1 LSTSTRNTS
10 LSIVIVSWNT
20 ADLTSRCLSSIAQS
34 DIEEVPEV
42 VVVDNN
48 STDGSAARIES
59 EFPSVTLLKQSKNL
73 GYAAANNLGFR
84 KTSGEFILT
93 LNPDT
98 RLKPDALSKA
108 IAIMQKDP
116 SAGVV
121 AAQLL
126 NEDGTTQRSVRG
138 FPSWAG
144 IFGTICGL
152 DLLFPGSVFDSYRL
166 RSFDYAKPAEVEQ
179 PMGTFLLFRR
189 TALQEIG
196 RDNEPFDEQFPI
208 FFNEV
213 DLLKALKD
221 SGWKIRYEPSVQV
234 FHVGGASTRQRRPQ
248 MIWESHRSLLRYFHK
263 HDRSF
268 GEKLVTAVITPVV
281 LGSALLRAK
290 GLYGGFEL
298 K

>member
-1 LSTSTRNTS
+1 LNIATHSAY

-20 ADLTSRCLSSIAQS
+20 ADLTSQCLNSIAQS

-59 EFPSVTLLKQSKNL
+59 EFPFVKLLKESKNL

-84 KTSGEFILT
+84 KTSGDFVLA

-98 RLKPDALSKA
+98 RVKPDALSQA
-108 IAIMQKDP
+108 IAILQKDP
-116 SAGVV
+116 LAGVV

-126 NEDGTTQRSVRG
+126 NEDGSAQRSVRG
-138 FPSWAG
+138 FPRWAG
-144 IFGTICGL
+144 IFGTMSGL
-152 DLLFPGSVFDSYRL
+152 DKAFPESSFGRYRL
-166 RSFDYAKPAEVEQ
+166 PSFDYGKPAEVEQ

-189 TALQEIG
+189 AALKAIG
-196 RDNEPFDEQFPI
+196 RESEPFDERFPI

-221 SGWKIRYEPSVQV
+221 GGWKIRYEPSVQV
-234 FHVGGASTRQRRPQ
+234 FHVGGASTRQVRPQ

-268 GEKLVTAVITPVV
+268 GEKLATAVLTPVV
-281 LGSALLRAK
+281 LGSALVRAK
-290 GLYGGFEL
+290 GVYGGFEP